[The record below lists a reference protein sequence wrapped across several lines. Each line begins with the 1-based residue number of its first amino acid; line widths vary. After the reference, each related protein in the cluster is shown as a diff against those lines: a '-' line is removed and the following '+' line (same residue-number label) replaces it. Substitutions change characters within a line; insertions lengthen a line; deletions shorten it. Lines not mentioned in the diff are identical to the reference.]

1 MYCPIAAPA
10 VAAGVVVVLED
21 KVELPKV
28 EVVRDVR
35 VEAGLVVP
43 KVEVLVVL
51 VDRPED
57 NVEVRRSV
65 EVALDVPVVAL
76 EAERARVELAALKPR
91 TRNCLNR
98 TN

>member
-1 MYCPIAAPA
+1 M
-10 VAAGVVVVLED
+10 VVVLED

-76 EAERARVELAALKPR
+76 
-91 TRNCLNR
+91 
-98 TN
+98 

>member
-1 MYCPIAAPA
+1 M
-10 VAAGVVVVLED
+10 VVVLED

-76 EAERARVELAALKPR
+76 EADGQE
-91 TRNCLNR
+91 
-98 TN
+98 

>member
-1 MYCPIAAPA
+1 M
-10 VAAGVVVVLED
+10 VVVLED

-28 EVVRDVR
+28 EIVRDVR

-76 EAERARVELAALKPR
+76 KAERARVELVALKPR
-91 TRNCLNR
+91 TRLR
-98 TN
+98 ETALIEPIKV

>member
-1 MYCPIAAPA
+1 M
-10 VAAGVVVVLED
+10 VVVLED

-57 NVEVRRSV
+57 NVEVRRRV

-76 EAERARVELAALKPR
+76 EAERARVELVALKPR
-91 TRNCLNR
+91 TRLR
-98 TN
+98 ETALIEPIKVLIAS